1 MGNEICSEKDKHPTN
16 QNQQITNEKRVTII
30 KINQEENEDLCSIE
44 TFKKIKVKKWNS
56 HSSV

>member
-1 MGNEICSEKDKHPTN
+1 MGNEICSEKDKHPTS

-44 TFKKIKVKKWNS
+44 TFKKIKVKKS
-56 HSSV
+56 